1 MFVYPCDY
9 FHRVYEKIMEKMQEI
24 GSTITGLK
32 KTLADW
38 AKKKGLEGNQNF
50 LKKYVSLIPLL
61 YKCMSCQELMSSWSY
76 IHLYTV
82 LYISSAQMDM

>member
-1 MFVYPCDY
+1 MLYTRMFVYPCDY

-50 LKKYVSLIPLL
+50 LKKYVSLIPNDC
-61 YKCMSCQELMSSWSY
+61 YCTNICRIRSS
-76 IHLYTV
+76 
-82 LYISSAQMDM
+82 